1 MLEKLSGPS
10 KTGLEK
16 LFGVSKAGSS
26 IRIELLAGLATFLTM
41 AYITVVNP
49 SILGA
54 LDADGISLT
63 GMDFDAVFTA
73 TIIAA
78 VVGTLIMGLWANWP
92 VALAPGMGL
101 NAYFTYTVI
110 FTDGYSYQQ
119 ALTAVFV
126 AGVVFIILS
135 VSPARKYIINSI
147 PKSMKLGIGA
157 GIGLFLAIIGL
168 QNAGIIVDNP
178 ATLVGLGDVASLPV
192 LLAGLGFIIMA
203 VLSYRKIPGAIVIG
217 ILVIAIIAWI
227 IGETELQGVAGSVNN
242 PSHAFQLDFSVIAT
256 AGFIGVAFAFLFVDF
271 LDTAG
276 TLTSI
281 ANLTGRVGEDGE
293 VEDID
298 RTLLADSSATVVGAL
313 AGTSN
318 TTSYIESGAGIKE
331 GGRTGLTAVT
341 VAVLFAACL
350 FFAPLAQSVPAFA
363 TAPAL
368 IFIATYFL
376 RNIKDIDWDDI
387 SEYVPAALAAIIMPL
402 TFSIAYGIAIGF
414 VSYVLIKAL
423 SGKGRS
429 LNYAS
434 IGLAVVSALFF
445 VVSVNS

>member
-1 MLEKLSGPS
+1 MLERF
-10 KTGLEK
+10 
-16 LFGVSKAGSS
+16 FGVSKAGST
-26 IRIELLAGLATFLTM
+26 IRKELLAGLATFLTM
-41 AYITVVNP
+41 AYITIVNP
-49 SILGA
+49 LTLS
-54 LDADGISLT
+54 DGT
-63 GMDFDAVFTA
+63 GMEFGAVFTA

-110 FTDGYSYQQ
+110 LGDGYSYQQ
-119 ALTAVFV
+119 ALAAVLL
-126 AGVVFIILS
+126 AGIVFIVLS

-147 PKSMKLGIGA
+147 PRSMKLGIGA
-157 GIGLFLAIIGL
+157 GIGLFLAIIGFE
-168 QNAGIIVDNP
+168 NAGIVVDNP
-178 ATLVGLGDVASLPV
+178 ATLVGLGDVASWPV

-203 VLSYRKIPGAIVIG
+203 VLSNRKIPGAIIIG
-217 ILVIAIIAWI
+217 ILAVSIIAWI
-227 IGETELQGVAGSVNN
+227 IGEANLEGVAGSV
-242 PSHAFQLDFSVIAT
+242 PSPEHAFQLDFSLIAT

-281 ANLTGRVGEDGE
+281 ANLTGRVKDDGE
-293 VEDID
+293 IEDID

-318 TTSYIESGAGIKE
+318 TTSYIESGAGIAE
-331 GGRTGLTAVT
+331 GGRTGLTAAT

-376 RNIKDIDWDDI
+376 RNIKDIDWDDV
-387 SEYVPAALAAIIMPL
+387 SEYVPASLAAIIMPL
-402 TFSIAYGIAIGF
+402 TYSIAYGIAIGF

-434 IGLAVVSALFF
+434 IGVAVISVLFF

>member
-1 MLEKLSGPS
+1 MLEKLFGPS
-10 KTGLEK
+10 KAGLEK

-49 SILGA
+49 SILSTEG
-54 LDADGISLT
+54 T
-63 GMDFDAVFTA
+63 GMEFGAVFTA

-110 FTDGYSYQQ
+110 LADGYSYQQ

-402 TFSIAYGIAIGF
+402 TYSIAYGIAIGF

-445 VVSVNS
+445 VVKVNS

>member
-1 MLEKLSGPS
+1 MLEKLFGPS
-10 KTGLEK
+10 KAGLEK

-49 SILGA
+49 SILSTEG
-54 LDADGISLT
+54 T
-63 GMDFDAVFTA
+63 GMEFGAVFTA

-110 FTDGYSYQQ
+110 FADGYSYQQ

-168 QNAGIIVDNP
+168 KNAGIVIAND

-217 ILVIAIIAWI
+217 ILAIAIIAWI
-227 IGETELQGVAGSVNN
+227 TGAGEAEIQGITGSVPS

-281 ANLTGRVGEDGE
+281 ANLTGRIGEDGE

-434 IGLAVVSALFF
+434 IGVAVVSVLFF
-445 VVSVNS
+445 VMKVNS

>member
-1 MLEKLSGPS
+1 M
-10 KTGLEK
+10 LEK
-16 LFGVSKAGSS
+16 LFGIGKAGSS
-26 IRIELLAGLATFLTM
+26 IRTELLAGLATFLTM
-41 AYITVVNP
+41 AYITIVNP
-49 SILGA
+49 LTLST
-54 LDADGISLT
+54 DGT
-63 GMDFDAVFTA
+63 GMEFGAVFTA

-110 FTDGYSYQQ
+110 LGDGYSYQQ

-192 LLAGLGFIIMA
+192 LLAGLGFIIMS
-203 VLSYRKIPGAIVIG
+203 VLSNRKIPGAIVIG

-227 IGETELQGVAGSVNN
+227 IGEADLEGVAGSVPS

-281 ANLTGRVGEDGE
+281 ANLTGRVSEDGE

-318 TTSYIESGAGIKE
+318 TTSYIESGAGIGE

-341 VAVLFAACL
+341 VAALFAICL
-350 FFAPLAQSVPAFA
+350 FLAPLAQSVPAFA

-376 RNIKDIDWDDI
+376 RNIKDLDWDDI
-387 SEYVPAALAAIIMPL
+387 SEYVPATLAAIIMPL
-402 TFSIAYGIAIGF
+402 TYSIAYGIAIGF

-434 IGLAVVSALFF
+434 IALAVVSALFF

>member
-1 MLEKLSGPS
+1 MLEKLFGPS
-10 KTGLEK
+10 KAGLEK

-26 IRIELLAGLATFLTM
+26 IRVELLAGLATFLTM

-49 SILGA
+49 SILSTEG
-54 LDADGISLT
+54 T
-63 GMDFDAVFTA
+63 GMEFGAVFTA

-110 FTDGYSYQQ
+110 FADGYSYQQ
-119 ALTAVFV
+119 ALTAVLV
-126 AGVVFIILS
+126 SGVVFIILS

-203 VLSYRKIPGAIVIG
+203 VLSYRKIPGSIIIG
-217 ILVIAIIAWI
+217 ILVISIIAWI
-227 IGETELQGVAGSVNN
+227 IGETELKGVAGSVHD
-242 PSHAFQLDFSVIAT
+242 PKHAFQLDFSVIAT

-402 TFSIAYGIAIGF
+402 TYSIAYGIAIGF

-434 IGLAVVSALFF
+434 IGLAVVSVLFF
-445 VVSVNS
+445 VVKVNS